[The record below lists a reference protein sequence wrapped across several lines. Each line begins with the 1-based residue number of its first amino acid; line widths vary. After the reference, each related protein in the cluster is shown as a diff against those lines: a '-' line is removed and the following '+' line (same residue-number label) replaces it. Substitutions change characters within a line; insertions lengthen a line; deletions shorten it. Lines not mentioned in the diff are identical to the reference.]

1 MTNIQTIKETQD
13 LLAAQISHLQKRLFQ
28 NQEIRHDEIEK
39 NPGYVDTYEYSV
51 LVQEARTMKEQINAY
66 TDALYA
72 LGDLKKELSK

>member
-13 LLAAQISHLQKRLFQ
+13 LLAAEISRLQKRLIQ
-28 NQEIRHDEIEK
+28 NLEIRHDEIEK
-39 NPGYVDTYEYSV
+39 NSGYVDTYEYSV
-51 LVQEARTMKEQINAY
+51 LIQAARTMKEQINAY